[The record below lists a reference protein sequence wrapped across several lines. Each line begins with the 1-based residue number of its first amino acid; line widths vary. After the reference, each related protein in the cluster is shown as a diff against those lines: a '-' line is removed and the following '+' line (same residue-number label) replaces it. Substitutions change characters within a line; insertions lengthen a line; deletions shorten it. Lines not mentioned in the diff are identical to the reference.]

1 MSVLE
6 FSDVSVAHAIELAV
20 APVFLLSGIGAIL
33 VVLTNRLGRI
43 IDRARFLEER
53 LEHVSPQLL
62 ATLRADLGVLSQRA
76 KLISRAITFC
86 TVTALLICMVIAIL
100 FLSAFARFD
109 ASLFVALL
117 FIAAMLAFFLGLLWF
132 LREIYLATV
141 NLRIGPR

>member
-1 MSVLE
+1 MVLE
-6 FSDVSVAHAIELAV
+6 FSDVTVAHAVQLAV

-33 VVLTNRLGRI
+33 VVLTNRLARI
-43 IDRARFLEER
+43 IDRARILEER
-53 LEHVSPQLL
+53 LEPASLEPHASLRDELKLL
-62 ATLRADLGVLSQRA
+62 SRRAQ
-76 KLISRAITFC
+76 LISHAITLC